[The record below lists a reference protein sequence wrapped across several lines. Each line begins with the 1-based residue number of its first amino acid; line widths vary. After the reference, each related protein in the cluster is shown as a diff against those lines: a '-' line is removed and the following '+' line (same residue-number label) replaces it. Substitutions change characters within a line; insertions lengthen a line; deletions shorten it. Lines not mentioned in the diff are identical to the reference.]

1 MPLSAVCHLEGKIVM
16 NAAHITLKLT
26 APSIANYK
34 VFGFATRTCDDKF
47 LELSNTEGEVV
58 MTVPCERVESLTI
71 EF

>member
-1 MPLSAVCHLEGKIVM
+1 M

-34 VFGFATRTCDDKF
+34 VFGFATRSCDDKF

>member
-1 MPLSAVCHLEGKIVM
+1 MPLSAVHQFEGKIVM

-34 VFGFATRTCDDKF
+34 VFGFAARSCNGKF
-47 LELSNTEGEVV
+47 LELSNVEGEIV
-58 MTVPCERVESLTI
+58 MTVPYERVESLTI